1 MAVAILFG
9 VFAVLLV
16 LGLPVAFALIV
27 SAFAAAAFLGLPP
40 MVAVLELSSGAASS
54 TLIAIPLFIFAGE
67 IMMRGGISD
76 RLIALASSLVGH
88 LRGGLG
94 QVSVLSSL
102 FFGGVSGSAIAD
114 VSAIGGTMIPQMVKR
129 GFDRDFAVNVS
140 ITAAL
145 VALLVP
151 PSHNL
156 ILYSASAGGSISIAD
171 LFAAGIVPALL
182 LTVTLMITGWW
193 IARKRGYAVEAFPG
207 WREVLVRLIASL
219 PGLLL
224 VAMIFIGIRAGV
236 FTAVES
242 AAIAVLYAI
251 LVTSLVYRRLNREI
265 FIETCAGAVR
275 TTGLILFVIGSAASF
290 GWLLAYLQVPAAA
303 VEVLTA
309 VADNKYSALLVM
321 IIILLVIGTFMD
333 LAPMIIICTPIFL
346 PVVKAFG
353 IDPIH
358 FGIVLILGTFMDLAP
373 LIIICTPI
381 FLPVAKAFGI
391 DPVHFGVILILNA
404 GIGLITPPVGSVLFV
419 GTAIGNISVT
429 DALRSIWPF
438 YFAGLGVL
446 LVVVYVPALSLW
458 LPAALK

>member
-1 MAVAILFG
+1 MAIAILFG
-9 VFAVLLV
+9 VLILLLFIGV
-16 LGLPVAFALIV
+16 PVGFAL
-27 SAFAAAAFLGLPP
+27 L
-40 MVAVLELSSGAASS
+40 AASLS
-54 TLIAIPLFIFAGE
+54 TVLWLDIPAIVVVQQTAAGANTTSLIAIPLFIFAGE
-67 IMMRGGISD
+67 LMMRGGISE
-76 RLIALASSLVGH
+76 RLISFASSLVGH

-94 QVSVLSSL
+94 QVNVLASL

-182 LTVTLMITGWW
+182 LTVTLMVTGWW

-207 WREVLVRLIASL
+207 WRAVLVRFVASL

-224 VAMIFIGIRAGV
+224 VALIFIGIRAGV

-251 LVTSLVYRRLNREI
+251 LVTGLVYRGLTREI
-265 FIETCAGAVR
+265 FLETCAGAVR

-321 IIILLVIGTFMD
+321 IIVLLIIGTFMD
-333 LAPMIIICTPIFL
+333 LAPM
-346 PVVKAFG
+346 
-353 IDPIH
+353 
-358 FGIVLILGTFMDLAP
+358 
-373 LIIICTPI
+373 IIICTPI

-391 DPVHFGVILILNA
+391 DPVHFGIILILKG
-404 GIGLITPPVGSVLFV
+404 GIGLISPPVGSVLFV

-429 DALRSIWPF
+429 DTLKSIWPF
-438 YFAGLGVL
+438 YIASFVVL
-446 LVVVYVPALSLW
+446 LIVAYVPQLSLW
-458 LPAALK
+458 LPHMLK